1 MDGGRWG
8 GGDMKYIQIYMFS
21 MIRPASELPAPS
33 CRTAPRPPPYPPPDP
48 VDRSRVDFLY
58 YDGSPPT
65 YDYEYYNDYNDV
77 SKVGIVKG
85 MEQGYMGCGIDHQS
99 VVW

>member
-1 MDGGRWG
+1 MRNVLNDPL
-8 GGDMKYIQIYMFS
+8 S
-21 MIRPASELPAPS
+21 CPPPS

-77 SKVGIVKG
+77 SKVRRTVNS
-85 MEQGYMGCGIDHQS
+85 MEQGSMGCGVAHYGGASIIS
-99 VVW
+99 GGA

>member
-1 MDGGRWG
+1 
-8 GGDMKYIQIYMFS
+8 
-21 MIRPASELPAPS
+21 MINVLYDPLSCPPPS
-33 CRTAPRPPPYPPPDP
+33 GRTAPRPPPYPPPDP

-85 MEQGYMGCGIDHQS
+85 MEQGYLGCGVAHWGGAQLIS
-99 VVW
+99 VVA